1 MMGFIYDTTN
11 RYCQTVRLLILLS
24 LEGPEGSNS
33 VNFFQRSPFSV
44 IVLVLLSFFDSNDLY
59 ECGGAFLDF

>member
-11 RYCQTVRLLILLS
+11 RYYTNCQIVNTLVPK
-24 LEGPEGSNS
+24 GPEGSNS